1 MSATHHLYVFTAP
14 YKTSDPEAI
23 KRQDVHRQA
32 HLQRLMGLLHEG
44 TIQTGGPMLSS
55 DSNPAGP
62 PSEQKAISSFVI
74 FRAESIEKV
83 REIVDA
89 DLFYTEDIWVKEEIR
104 INPILAAGPA
114 LE

>member
-1 MSATHHLYVFTAP
+1 MSATRHLYVFTAP
-14 YKTSDPEAI
+14 YKTEDPEAM
-23 KRQDVHRQA
+23 KRRAQHRPA
-32 HLQRLMGLLHEG
+32 HVQRLTGMWDDG
-44 TIQTGGPMLSS
+44 TVQLGGPMLSS

-62 PSEQKAISSFVI
+62 PSDLKAISSFII

-83 REIVDA
+83 REIVES

-114 LE
+114 LK